1 MKKMLSILIAAVFA
15 GSLLCT
21 PMVVSAVEKAVDSVT
36 GKTVRLEKTEG
47 TVTLKTAGGNTLPTR
62 SNMKLLNGYSVSTG
76 LASYA
81 YVNLD
86 DTKAVKLDEASSATI
101 NKSGKKLELL
111 VSSGKI
117 FVDVTK
123 HLDADE
129 SLNIRT
135 PNMVTGIRG
144 TALEVN
150 CVSPNTT
157 EIKLLEG
164 STVATVTDPVTGKT
178 QEVEIRAGEK
188 VTISAPIDGG
198 AAPAVNKN
206 ALTNADISGF
216 AGEAIAA
223 SQALKDRINSAGTNL
238 NADKIAES
246 APEKK
251 QQEQSAKREEKKKS
265 DDQVK
270 AKNEATTP
278 PVTTPPV
285 TTPPTTTDKPSGGG
299 DPGVTE
305 PAPQPPQTHTTL
317 SGDDITLNKVTKAL
331 RDYTDVTLDIGEGNT
346 ATLPLTP
353 SNGVIIPWGRRLTID
368 SGTLALGTSTSGKV
382 EIYGTL
388 IINDNSNLLNV
399 ATFNNKGSIQVA
411 GSRTSEDAIIT
422 NTGAFTMSW
431 GSVLNAGASSAIK
444 NDGTFDMSGGIVS
457 SSVANNANK
466 VVPVIHN
473 TETFRMSGGSVVAT
487 ALEFATAIYS
497 TNGTVAISGGEL
509 KSNYGEA
516 INCAKTDTSDASLD
530 ITGNAKISGL
540 GAINTQVKTTIEG
553 DADNPLL
560 RPEIT
565 ANRNGISMSHEL
577 TIKNAAVLCNNIGIS
592 LEPATPP
599 PSLTIES
606 GSIITSN
613 GIGGTNGTAIDV
625 KSGSLEIKDGTITAN
640 GIGGK
645 GISAASTD
653 ATSKIT
659 ISGGKVSG
667 RAYGIHSS
675 IQTEISDGSVT
686 SEGTGI
692 RIDGTTTLTVKGTA
706 NVVGKEKGIELSDS
720 ATGIVSDTATVSGEE
735 IGIDLLDSA
744 TGTVTTSATV
754 SSEGTAIKVATNAKL
769 EVFGGTVKK
778 TASEPSAGY
787 AIDGVF
793 TCTNPA
799 VIKSL
804 TKESIAR
811 QLPSN
816 CTLPATA
823 TTGWWALIIAP

>member
-238 NADKIAES
+238 DADKIAES

-516 INCAKTDTSDASLD
+516 INCAKTDNSDASLD

-540 GAINTQVKTTIEG
+540 GAINTQVKPTIE
-553 DADNPLL
+553 
-560 RPEIT
+560 
-565 ANRNGISMSHEL
+565 
-577 TIKNAAVLCNNIGIS
+577 
-592 LEPATPP
+592 
-599 PSLTIES
+599 
-606 GSIITSN
+606 
-613 GIGGTNGTAIDV
+613 GGTNGTAIDV

-720 ATGIVSDTATVSGEE
+720 ATGTVSDTATVSGEE

-754 SSEGTAIKVATNAKL
+754 SSKGTAIKVATNAKL

-804 TKESIAR
+804 TKESIAS